1 MNSKLTSFY
10 IAYHSWVKSGAWGNG
25 LFSTSAGLCV
35 NAYDYFALIGADSD
49 EPLKEM
55 HAAFVMA
62 GLDEALPFNES
73 MDHYEAE
80 KERCECHLNPARVAW
95 IERHVI
101 PQSAPEREQVRCA
114 HAEWSDA
121 TFGDVGPIGP
131 LKHLSKEAIE
141 AVAAPG
147 DLSEWAD
154 MQFLLWDA
162 QRRAGI
168 SDEQITQAMVEKL
181 EVNKQRQ
188 WPESKDRE
196 PCYHIKTTK
205 GRPEKIG
212 GFDWVDWNE
221 LSRRGLLERI
231 NREILHPIG
240 LAVFRDPNTGQSGG
254 ALISPDGVWE
264 YGRAGLYFATPSVLA
279 AAISAVRC
287 YDEMSTELIAEEMF
301 KNGGASC

>member
-1 MNSKLTSFY
+1 MKKMTDEILGQCIEFVKRVVDPGSPIKLEAAEFLSVLEEVQDTRR
-10 IAYHSWVKSGAWGNG
+10 I
-25 LFSTSAGLCV
+25 LAGLPEDAIAGGWTAAGMS
-35 NAYDYFALIGADSD
+35 AYARRLEVRIA
-49 EPLKEM
+49 EL
-55 HAAFVMA
+55 
-62 GLDEALPFNES
+62 EARPTT
-73 MDHYEAE
+73 
-80 KERCECHLNPARVAW
+80 
-95 IERHVI
+95 
-101 PQSAPEREQVRCA
+101 PERERVRRE
-114 HAEWSDA
+114 HAEWSTA
-121 TFGDVGPIGP
+121 TFGRVGPVGP

-301 KNGGASC
+301 KNGGAVC